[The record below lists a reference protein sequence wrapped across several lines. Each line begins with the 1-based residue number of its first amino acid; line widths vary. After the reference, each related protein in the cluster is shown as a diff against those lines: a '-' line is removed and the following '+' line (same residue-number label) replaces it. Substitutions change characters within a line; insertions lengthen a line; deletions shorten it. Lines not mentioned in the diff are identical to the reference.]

1 MALSRDFKQTVVARV
16 KCDPAFAQA
25 LLDEAVSLLLNG
37 EPDAAKLIL
46 RDLVNATIGFE
57 ALSTEVHKPSK
68 SLHRMLSATGNPTIA
83 NFSAIL
89 ASLKKAMKVDIKAT
103 VLAA

>member
-1 MALSRDFKQTVVARV
+1 MALSRDFKATVAIRV
-16 KCDPAFAQA
+16 KNDPAFAQA

-57 ALSTEVHKPSK
+57 TLADEVHKPSK

-89 ASLKKAMKVDIKAT
+89 SCLKKAMKVDIKST
-103 VLAA
+103 VMAA

>member
-1 MALSRDFKQTVVARV
+1 MAISRDFKATVTARV
-16 KCDPAFAQA
+16 QSYPAFAQA

-57 ALSTEVHKPSK
+57 TLAAEIKKPSK
-68 SLHRMLSATGNPTIA
+68 SLHRMLSAAGNPTIA

-89 ASLKKAMKVDIKAT
+89 ASLKKAMKVEIKAT